1 MEHALAQT
9 SSVHAAAHPATENGP
24 SRAGVRGASD
34 AVLTAD
40 PMGAA
45 WRGGGRATATL
56 AADLLELTKPRITR
70 LVTITT
76 AMGYGM
82 AASPRMRGAGLDEW
96 LASLSVLAATC
107 VGTALSAS
115 GASALNEWWERDRD
129 GLMHR
134 TSDRPLP
141 ARRVTPG
148 LAFGVGAALCVL
160 GVALLGAAVNW
171 AAAVVSAVTIATY
184 LLVYTPLK
192 PVTPLSTLV
201 GAAPGALPPLIGW
214 AAASAGPWHGL
225 TEPGGWSMV
234 AIMAVWQVPHF
245 LAIAWMHREDYA
257 RGGHRVLP
265 VLDEAGT
272 RTAWTTLLWAVT
284 LLPVSLFPV
293 GAMPDRLG
301 WGYSVVAVALGLG
314 FLWPALRLAKR
325 RTRADA
331 RGLFIA
337 SIVYLPLLFAAM
349 VADAVWRVAA

>member
-1 MEHALAQT
+1 M
-9 SSVHAAAHPATENGP
+9 G
-24 SRAGVRGASD
+24 GGSD
-34 AVLTAD
+34 AAITAD
-40 PMGAA
+40 PMSAV

-76 AMGYGM
+76 AMGFGM
-82 AASPRMRGAGLDEW
+82 AASPRMRGAGVDEW
-96 LASLSVLAATC
+96 LASLALLAVTC
-107 VGTALSAS
+107 LGTALSAS

-129 GLMHR
+129 RLMHR
-134 TSDRPLP
+134 TVNRPLP
-141 ARRVTPG
+141 ARRMSPRT
-148 LAFGVGAALCVL
+148 AFALGAALCIA
-160 GVALLGAAVNW
+160 GVAVLGAAVNW
-171 AAAVVSAVTIATY
+171 AAALVSAATIASY
-184 LLVYTPLK
+184 VLVYTPLK

-225 TEPGGWSMV
+225 TQPGGWAMV

-265 VLDEAGT
+265 VLDESGT
-272 RTAWTTLLWAVT
+272 RTAWITLLWAVT

-301 WGYSVVAVALGLG
+301 WPYGAAALALGLA
-314 FLWPALRLAKR
+314 FLWPAVRLAQR

-331 RGLFIA
+331 RALFIA